1 MSSMIVA
8 LPVARD
14 DVRLARLLQ
23 LYLHEWSGRLPV
35 PIGDDAL
42 FAYPDLDHW
51 QGDDHDAV
59 LFFDDTRL
67 IGFALAA
74 RDAAMAWHV
83 EEFFL
88 VLGERRHGR
97 GALAFA
103 ALAARH
109 PGRWTLTVRPENPDG
124 LAFWARVLGVQP
136 VAEPGVDVVRQ
147 RFTFER

>member
-1 MSSMIVA
+1 MIVA
-8 LPVARD
+8 LPVNQH

-42 FAYPDLDHW
+42 YSYPELDQW

-59 LFFDDTRL
+59 LFLDGTRL

-74 RDAAMAWHV
+74 RDAAMTWHV
-83 EEFFL
+83 EELFIL
-88 VLGERRHGR
+88 LGERRHRR
-97 GALAFA
+97 GALAFE

-124 LAFWARVLGVQP
+124 LAFWSRVLGTKP
-136 VAEPGVDVVRQ
+136 VAEPGDDVVRQ